1 MHGKVLVPNTDN
13 FQLLLLGE
21 STMAGVGVATNEEG
35 FAGSLARELAEQL
48 QQTIS
53 WSVYAKSG
61 YNTKKV
67 TIELLPQIQEKSADL
82 IVIGVGANDV
92 FEVNT
97 LFTWRKNV
105 VDLIQSIR
113 ILFPETP
120 IAFAN
125 MPPVKEFTAFPKA
138 LQFTLG
144 NLSLLFQKEL
154 IIIVAESPNVYFDD
168 RLLALEEWILK
179 NDPTATPADLFSDGV
194 HPSKR
199 SYGLWAREFSGFLFE
214 QIEGLE

>member
-1 MHGKVLVPNTDN
+1 
-13 FQLLLLGE
+13 
-21 STMAGVGVATNEEG
+21 
-35 FAGSLARELAEQL
+35 
-48 QQTIS
+48 
-53 WSVYAKSG
+53 
-61 YNTKKV
+61 
-67 TIELLPQIQEKSADL
+67 
-82 IVIGVGANDV
+82 
-92 FEVNT
+92 
-97 LFTWRKNV
+97 
-105 VDLIQSIR
+105 
-113 ILFPETP
+113 
-120 IAFAN
+120 

-154 IIIVAESPNVYFDD
+154 ITIVSESPNVYFDD

-214 QIEGLE
+214 QIEGLK